1 MMGRLARRGV
11 NGGDA
16 NVRSFVKPQTGY
28 QGTHG
33 EPGTRRDRPA
43 RALIGRGRDSTSF
56 RCRI

>member
-16 NVRSFVKPQTGY
+16 NTRLFVKPQTGY
-28 QGTHG
+28 QGMHK

-43 RALIGRGRDSTSF
+43 WAVIGCKGGLNNISM
-56 RCRI
+56 